1 MSEEQKPK
9 KKEMGCGCLTII
21 AVVILL
27 GIVGSLFG
35 GGDKETKTSPPEP
48 TSSQKQA
55 SIDWPTAEITE
66 QNIRS
71 ALSGEAPANPISKD
85 LKFPE
90 NITQIS
96 IENHAKEGQKSILIY
111 YKADTAWD
119 ETDFVKRVGGT
130 AIVAA
135 SILFQNPKIEQLGIF
150 AQADMTDQYGKTSTE
165 VVTKI
170 VLTRDLAQKVDWK
183 GLAERHVTDPGNI
196 YRIADNYN
204 IHLGI
209 LNKVKTDEVRLR

>member
-1 MSEEQKPK
+1 MADEQKTK
-9 KKEMGCGCLTII
+9 GKNIGCGCLTVI
-21 AVVILL
+21 AVIILL
-27 GIVGSLFG
+27 GIVGSIFG
-35 GGDKETKTSPPEP
+35 GGNKETKTGTSEP
-48 TSSQKQA
+48 TSSSKQA
-55 SIDWPTAEITE
+55 PIDWPTAEITE
-66 QNIRS
+66 QNIRT
-71 ALSGEAPANPISKD
+71 ALSGKAPVNPVSKD

-135 SILFQNPKIEQLGIF
+135 SILFQNPKLEQLGIF
-150 AQADMTDQYGKTSTE
+150 AQTDMTDQYGKTSTE
-165 VVTKI
+165 VVIKI
-170 VLTRDLAQKVDWK
+170 ILTRDLTQKVDWK
-183 GLAERHVTDPGNI
+183 GLAERHITDPGNI